1 MSDEACV
8 TTTTTAWSRVAR
20 AGRVERAAKGATG
33 RRVWLTLHLST
44 GSNCVDAAKRC
55 DAMRCDVMRERQRQ
69 PHNNNNCRL
78 TSQMERGKRDR
89 EGVEGDASITRDD
102 TLTWPSGLLAMKQLA
117 ARQQLP
123 MRRARNHTHLSVAPA
138 TPTAETATAETAT
151 ATARA
156 NCSSCEKHR

>member
-20 AGRVERAAKGATG
+20 VGRVERAAKGATG

-55 DAMRCDVMRERQRQ
+55 DAMRCDGMRERQRQ

-78 TSQMERGKRDR
+78 TSQMERGKRER
-89 EGVEGDASITRDD
+89 GSRRGRINNARRYAN
-102 TLTWPSGLLAMKQLA
+102 LAKWLVG
-117 ARQQLP
+117 
-123 MRRARNHTHLSVAPA
+123 HEA
-138 TPTAETATAETAT
+138 TGSTAATANAT
-151 ATARA
+151 D
-156 NCSSCEKHR
+156 EKSHPFISGTSNTNSRDSNSRDSDSES